1 MILTIAA
8 SAFVFGLLVLFHEFG
23 HFITAKMTGMRV
35 DEFAIGFGP
44 RIISFQRGETLYS
57 LRAIPLGGFND
68 IAGMEPSANAEA
80 GGHGYLSKPV
90 WARMIVISAG
100 ALMNFILPIFIFWG
114 IFAFAGISSPSP
126 EPVLG
131 EVLPNKPAYIAGLR
145 DGDRIIRIDGQ
156 EIDSWKT
163 FVKVIA
169 GADGKIFDVEYQR
182 DGEMK
187 KTRLIPEYDKQA
199 KRSLIGVI
207 SASQTEYPGFI
218 ESGIYAVQKTG
229 FIIYKMLEGLLQ
241 LITGRAPS
249 AEIAGPIGVA
259 QMAGEVAHLGFL
271 PLLNFAALL
280 SLNLGVIN
288 MLPVPALDG
297 GHFLALVIEF
307 FRGKPMSEKM
317 MHNLQ
322 MFGITILIALML
334 FATKNDIVR
343 LFFG

>member
-1 MILTIAA
+1 MLLTIAA
-8 SAFVFGLLVLFHEFG
+8 AAFVFGLLVLFHEFG
-23 HFITAKMTGMRV
+23 HFITAKLTGMRV

-44 RIISFQRGETLYS
+44 RIVSFRYGETVYS
-57 LRAIPLGGFND
+57 LRAVPLGGFND
-68 IAGMEPSANAEA
+68 IAGMDPATNEEA
-80 GGHGYLSKPV
+80 DGRGYLSKPV

-100 ALMNFILPIFIFWG
+100 AMMNFILPIFLFWG

-131 EVLPNKPAYIAGLR
+131 EVMADKPAYIAGLR
-145 DGDRIIRIDGQ
+145 NGDRIVRIDGK
-156 EIDSWKT
+156 EIDSWQT

-169 GADGKIFDVEYQR
+169 NADGKIFQVEYQR
-182 DGEMK
+182 DGELK
-187 KTRLIPEYDKQA
+187 TTRLIPEYDKKA

-207 SASQTEYPGFI
+207 SDSKTEYPGVV
-218 ESGIYAVQKTG
+218 ESGVLAVKKTG
-229 FIIYKMLEGLLQ
+229 FIIYKMLEGLVQ
-241 LITGRAPS
+241 LITGQAPS
-249 AEIAGPIGVA
+249 AEISGPIGVA

-297 GHFLALVIEF
+297 GHFLALIIEL

-317 MHNLQ
+317 THYTQ
-322 MFGITILIALML
+322 MFGITVLLALML

-343 LFFG
+343 LFLG